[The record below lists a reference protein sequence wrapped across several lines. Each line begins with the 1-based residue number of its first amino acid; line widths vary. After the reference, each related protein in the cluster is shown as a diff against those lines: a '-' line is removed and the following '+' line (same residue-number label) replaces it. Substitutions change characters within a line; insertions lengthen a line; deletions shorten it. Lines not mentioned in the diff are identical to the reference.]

1 LPTPRVRRRGQPVQ
15 LVVPE
20 APRAYHRVSI
30 AEDIAV
36 QFIHQARFV
45 TEWNFGEAQLGG
57 VKRDDGEASGVDGGE
72 G

>member
-1 LPTPRVRRRGQPVQ
+1 MCLLIRCIGPGTVS
-15 LVVPE
+15 VVL
-20 APRAYHRVSI
+20 HRHRSTLLQSAI
-30 AEDIAV
+30 TAKPDSE
-36 QFIHQARFV
+36 FIHQARFV